1 MNPLFDLFNSTA
13 YPPVLQQFM
22 QFKQSYKGDAK
33 AQVQQ
38 MLNSGQISQAQYDEA
53 VRKAQQI
60 QSLLSPGV
68 RR

>member
-1 MNPLFDLFNSTA
+1 MNPLFNMFNNNG
-13 YPPVLQQFM
+13 YPPMLQKFFQF
-22 QFKQSYKGDAK
+22 QQNYQGDAK

-38 MLNSGQISQAQYDEA
+38 MLNSGQITQAQYDEA

-60 QSLLSPGV
+60 QSLLSSSV